1 MSALD
6 SIAAV
11 LAIATTLSGAFSY
24 IVIRPLQKAI
34 DVNSNVLTELKKEL
48 ERSAADRRS
57 LDVRVSKLE
66 GAHQINKDRIGH
78 ILDRLDHIME

>member
-34 DVNSNVLTELKKEL
+34 DVNSNVLTELKK
-48 ERSAADRRS
+48 SSNGVQPIAALLTFES
-57 LDVRVSKLE
+57 LS
-66 GAHQINKDRIGH
+66 
-78 ILDRLDHIME
+78 

>member
-34 DVNSNVLTELKKEL
+34 DVNSNVLTELKKSSNGVL
-48 ERSAADRRS
+48 QIAALLTFGFLS
-57 LDVRVSKLE
+57 
-66 GAHQINKDRIGH
+66 
-78 ILDRLDHIME
+78 

>member
-1 MSALD
+1 MNLD
-6 SIAAV
+6 SIAAA
-11 LAIATTLSGAFSY
+11 LTIATLLSGAFSY

-34 DVNSNVLTELKKEL
+34 DINSNVLTGLRKEL

-66 GAHQINKDRIGH
+66 EAHRINKGQINH
-78 ILDRLDHIME
+78 ILDRLDHT